1 MERGNNYNYEDGVPR
16 DMPGEL
22 VDDAVI
28 VRDEK
33 EASQVY
39 NKGFYGYPLSGGA
52 LELDV
57 LEACYLLETCRLE
70 ILRDR
75 KPLTFSDMI
84 KLSASS
90 CDGFEIHYIV
100 YRDLRQR
107 GYVVKPDS
115 GEFDFRVFPRGGT
128 PTTSQTKYWVLAVAE
143 RSLFDMTGFLE
154 EMVKSERTRKE
165 LLLAIVDE
173 EGDITY
179 YKASRSGPGGHPA
192 DDVIPA
198 TEATLFEDRVL
209 VLDENQAEGL
219 YRHGFYGKKLGKALQ
234 LSLIETAYL
243 MVEGK
248 ITVRGPG
255 SNRKVN
261 LGGLVRKAMKIQ
273 PDFELRLKA
282 YGDMRKRGLIVK
294 TGFKYGAHFRV
305 YEADPEKHHAKYLV
319 HAVPE
324 DYKAMWPEI
333 SRAVRL
339 AHGVKKDILFG
350 RVSGKDVQYL
360 RFRRVRP

>member
-1 MERGNNYNYEDGVPR
+1 
-16 DMPGEL
+16 MPGEL
-22 VDDAVI
+22 VDSAVV

-39 NKGFYGYPLSGGA
+39 NKGFYGYPLSGGT
-52 LELDV
+52 LELDM
-57 LEACYLLETCRLE
+57 LEACYLLETGRME

-115 GEFDFRVFPRGGT
+115 GGFDFRVFPRGGT

-154 EMVKSERTRKE
+154 EMAKSERTRKE

-179 YKASRSGPGGHPA
+179 YKPSRSGPTGQAVGG
-192 DDVIPA
+192 VISP
-198 TEATLFEDRVL
+198 TEATLFGDRVL
-209 VLDENQAEGL
+209 VLEEDQAERL
-219 YRHGFYGKKLGKALQ
+219 YRNGFYGKKLGSALQ

-243 MVEGK
+243 MGEGK
-248 ITVRGPG
+248 ITVRSPG

-261 LGGLVRKAMKIQ
+261 LSGLVRKAMKIQ

-282 YGDMRKRGLIVK
+282 YGDMRKRGLVVK

-350 RVSGKDVQYL
+350 RVSEEGVQYL

>member
-1 MERGNNYNYEDGVPR
+1 
-16 DMPGEL
+16 MPGEL
-22 VDDAVI
+22 VDDSVMI
-28 VRDEK
+28 RDEK
-33 EASQVY
+33 EASQIY
-39 NKGFYGYPLSGGA
+39 NRGFYGYPLSGGA
-52 LELDV
+52 LELDM
-57 LEACYLLETCRLE
+57 LEACYLLETGRME
-70 ILRDR
+70 ILRAH

-143 RSLFDMTGFLE
+143 RSLFDVTSFLE
-154 EMVKSERTRKE
+154 EMVRSERTRKE

-179 YKASRSGPGGHPA
+179 YKASRSGPSGRPT
-192 DDVIPA
+192 DESVIPR

-243 MVEGK
+243 MGEGN
-248 ITVRGPG
+248 ITVRGP
-255 SNRKVN
+255 SSSRKIN
-261 LGGLVRKAMKIQ
+261 LSGLVRKAMKIQ
-273 PDFELRLKA
+273 PDFELRLRA
-282 YGDMRKRGLIVK
+282 YSDMRKRGLIVK

-305 YEADPEKHHAKYLV
+305 YDADPEKHHAKLLV

-324 DYKAMWPEI
+324 DYKAMWPEV

-350 RVSGKDVQYL
+350 RVSDKDVQYL

>member
-1 MERGNNYNYEDGVPR
+1 
-16 DMPGEL
+16 MPGEL
-22 VDDAVI
+22 VEDVVI

-57 LEACYLLETCRLE
+57 LEACYLLETGRMQV
-70 ILRDR
+70 LRNQR
-75 KPLTFSDMI
+75 SLAFSDMI
-84 KLSASS
+84 KLSATS
-90 CDGFEIHYIV
+90 CDGFEILYIV

-154 EMVKSERTRKE
+154 EMARSERTRKE

-179 YKASRSGPGGHPA
+179 YKASRSGPTGHTVG
-192 DDVIPA
+192 DVASPI
-198 TEATLFEDRVL
+198 EAVLFEDRVL
-209 VLDENQAEGL
+209 VLEEDRAERL
-219 YRHGFYGKKLGKALQ
+219 YRNGFYGKKLGKVLQ

-243 MVEGK
+243 MGEDKV
-248 ITVRGPG
+248 TVRTPG
-255 SNRKVN
+255 SNRKVS
-261 LGGLVRKAMKIQ
+261 LSGLIRKAMKIQ
-273 PDFELRLKA
+273 PDFELRLRA
-282 YGDMRKRGLIVK
+282 YGDLRKRGLIVK

-305 YEADPEKHHAKYLV
+305 YESDPEKHHAKYLV

-339 AHGVKKDILFG
+339 AHGVKKDILFC
-350 RVSGKDVQYL
+350 RVSEKDVQYL

>member
-1 MERGNNYNYEDGVPR
+1 MSAGNKYNYEDGVAR
-16 DMPGEL
+16 RMPGEL
-22 VDDAVI
+22 VEDAVI
-28 VRDEK
+28 VKDEK

-52 LELDV
+52 LELDM
-57 LEACYLLETCRLE
+57 LEACYLLETGRMQ
-70 ILRDR
+70 ILRGQQS
-75 KPLTFSDMI
+75 LAFADMM
-84 KLSASS
+84 KLSATS
-90 CDGFEIHYIV
+90 CDGFEILYIV

-107 GYVVKPDS
+107 GYIVKPDS

-128 PTTSQTKYWVLAVAE
+128 PATSQTKYWVLAVAE

-154 EMVKSERTRKE
+154 EMERSERTRKE

-179 YKASRSGPGGHPA
+179 YKASRSGPTGQTHGSVVAPA
-192 DDVIPA
+192 
-198 TEATLFEDRVL
+198 EAALFEDRVL
-209 VLDENQAEGL
+209 VLEEEQAENL
-219 YRHGFYGKKLGKALQ
+219 YRSGYYGKKLGKVLQ

-243 MVEGK
+243 LGEGK
-248 ITVRGPG
+248 VVVRTPG
-255 SNRKVN
+255 TNRKIS
-261 LGGLVRKAMKIQ
+261 LGGLIRKAMRIQ
-273 PDFELRLKA
+273 PDFELRLRA

-350 RVSGKDVQYL
+350 RVSKKDVQYL

>member
-1 MERGNNYNYEDGVPR
+1 
-16 DMPGEL
+16 MPGEL
-22 VDDAVI
+22 VDDCVL
-28 VRDEK
+28 VKDER

-52 LELDV
+52 LELDL
-57 LEACYLLETCRLE
+57 LEASYLLETGRLE
-70 ILRDR
+70 VLRNGDQ
-75 KPLTFSDMI
+75 LDFSDMI
-84 KLSASS
+84 RISAMAYE
-90 CDGFEIHYIV
+90 GFEINYIV

-115 GEFDFRVFPRGGT
+115 GVFDFRVFPRGGT
-128 PTTSQTKYWVLAVAE
+128 PATSQTKYWVIAVAE
-143 RSLFDMTGFLE
+143 RSLFDITDFLE
-154 EMVKSERTRKE
+154 ELVKSERTRKE

-173 EGDITY
+173 EGDLTY
-179 YKASRSGPGGHPA
+179 YRASRASPRGTGKDEPGSE
-192 DDVIPA
+192 I
-198 TEATLFEDRVL
+198 EATLFEDRAL
-209 VLDENQAEGL
+209 VLDGRQAGSL
-219 YRHGFYGKKLGKALQ
+219 YDHGYYGKRLGKALQ

-243 MVEGK
+243 LSHDRIV
-248 ITVRGPG
+248 VRSPG
-255 SNRKVN
+255 TGRRVSLKS
-261 LGGLVRKAMKIQ
+261 LLRKASRIQ
-273 PDFELRLKA
+273 PDFELRLSA
-282 YGDMRKRGLIVK
+282 YSDLRAKGLIVK

-324 DYKAMWPEI
+324 DYRTIWPEV

-350 RVSGKDVQYL
+350 RVAGDEVQYL